1 MRHEITNQEN
11 RGACYTPRHQP
22 FEGLAIV
29 ATPPSSRQIW
39 RFGVF
44 EVDLRRLELRR
55 SGVVVKLREQSF
67 RILVYLIEH
76 PGEIV
81 TREELRG
88 VLWPSDTYVDFD
100 HSLNTAVMKLRDAL
114 GDSTGAPLYI
124 ETIPKRGYRF
134 VAPLSKN
141 GDSTVNAGADHAEVT
156 VATRPVKP
164 AEADPSSTSRPAN
177 PLDTGTHPQPKIDEM
192 FWRHALRLGEEP
204 VQAAVPV
211 PAKIPVSKSIRVR
224 PFTIIAAVVT
234 FILLA
239 SVGVVLLQR
248 SRANPSS
255 VQGPGFSSSA
265 FHIVPITSAS
275 GNAIFPTFSPDGR
288 EIAFIWDGPDRR
300 RYDVYVQLVGAD
312 LPLRLTYSKRGQIG
326 APAWSPD
333 GSEIAFGRC
342 DGENDGVYVVPALGG
357 AERKLTTAACL
368 YSLVGPLA
376 WLANGRGMLMI
387 DQCSP
392 DGEFGVVLFSLA
404 TGQKNCLTKPD
415 SLKGTDSGS
424 DFVLS
429 PDGGL
434 IAFTRVGAS
443 GCCNIYTIP
452 VSGGAPHLLTTGT
465 RTQCTGINDLGCGG
479 LMWTQDGKSI
489 VFLSSRSNLPS
500 LWHVSAIDGSVERET
515 TYPAIGNFSRDGRR
529 LVYSEKSSGEP
540 PAIWRTDLAAIGG
553 AVVGTRKLISSQYPE
568 MDAQPSPDGSHI
580 VWVSSRTGSEEI
592 WTSGANG
599 ENPLQFSH
607 LERYSGT
614 PRWSPDGKWL
624 AFDSYGSTLSQIF
637 IVDSEGRNLHS
648 IGNGSSFSVVPSW
661 SRDGKCIYFSSAR
674 TGSLQ
679 VWKHFLDTG
688 DEVQVT
694 QNGGFDAFE
703 SLDGQTVYFSKFD
716 RAGIWSK
723 PARGSTESV
732 VVAKR
737 PQIGFWGNWAVTERG
752 IYFLDFE
759 AEPKPSIDFYS
770 FATRRISPVLA
781 LEKKPVRLQASLSA
795 TADGK
800 TLYYT
805 QYDRESVIKMMEIS
819 Q

>member
-1 MRHEITNQEN
+1 
-11 RGACYTPRHQP
+11 
-22 FEGLAIV
+22 V
-29 ATPPSSRQIW
+29 ATPPNAGQTW

-55 SGVVVKLREQSF
+55 SGIVVKLREQSF
-67 RILVYLIEH
+67 RILVYLLEH

-81 TREELRG
+81 TREELRR

-100 HSLNTAVMKLRDAL
+100 HSLNTAVMKLREAL

-134 VAPLSKN
+134 VAPLSRN
-141 GDSTVNAGADHAEVT
+141 QDSAVGVGAND
-156 VATRPVKP
+156 
-164 AEADPSSTSRPAN
+164 SGTSVSPRSDKSDENDLRKMPGTGN
-177 PLDTGTHPQPKIDEM
+177 PLDSGTHPQPKIDEM

-204 VQAAVPV
+204 VQASA
-211 PAKIPVSKSIRVR
+211 PAEIPVSKSIRIR
-224 PFTIIAAVVT
+224 PFTIIAAV
-234 FILLA
+234 IALMLLA
-239 SVGVVLLQR
+239 SIGTMLFQR

-255 VQGPGFSSSA
+255 VEGPGFSSSA

-275 GNAIFPTFSPDGR
+275 GNAIFPAFSPDGR

-312 LPLRLTYSKRGQIG
+312 LPLRLTYSKSGQIG

-333 GSEIAFGRC
+333 GREIAFGRC

-368 YSLVGPLA
+368 YSLAGPLA
-376 WLANGRGMLMI
+376 WLANGKEMLMI
-387 DQCSP
+387 DHCP
-392 DGEFGVVLFSLA
+392 PNGDFGVVLFSLA
-404 TGQKNCLTKPD
+404 TGEKTCLTKPD
-415 SLKGTDSGS
+415 SLKGTASGL

-452 VSGGAPHLLTTGT
+452 VSGGAPHLLTAGT
-465 RTQCTGINDLGCGG
+465 RTQCSGINDLGCGG

-489 VFLSSRSNLPS
+489 VFVSSRSNLPS

-515 TYPAIGNFSRDGRR
+515 AYPAIGNFSKDGRR

-540 PAIWRTDLAAIGG
+540 PAIWRTDLASMGG
-553 AVVGTRKLISSQYPE
+553 PVVGTRKLISSQYPE

-580 VWVSSRTGSEEI
+580 VWMSTRTGSEEL
-592 WTSGANG
+592 WKSGANG
-599 ENPLQFSH
+599 ENPRQFSH

-614 PRWSPDGKWL
+614 PRWSPDGKWV
-624 AFDSYGSTLSQIF
+624 AFDSYGSAPSQIF
-637 IVDSEGRNLHS
+637 IVDGEGRNLHS
-648 IGNGSSFSVVPSW
+648 IGNGSAFSVVPSW

-688 DEVQVT
+688 GEVQVT

-723 PARGSTESV
+723 PARGGSESV

-770 FATRRISPVLA
+770 FATRRVSSVLA

>member
-1 MRHEITNQEN
+1 M
-11 RGACYTPRHQP
+11 
-22 FEGLAIV
+22 
-29 ATPPSSRQIW
+29 ATPPNAGRIW

-55 SGVVVKLREQSF
+55 SGIVVKLREQSF
-67 RILVYLIEH
+67 RILVYLLEH

-81 TREELRG
+81 TREELRR

-100 HSLNTAVMKLRDAL
+100 HSLNTAVMKLREAL

-141 GDSTVNAGADHAEVT
+141 GDSTVNAGADRDEVT
-156 VATRPVKP
+156 VAATPVKP
-164 AEADPSSTSRPAN
+164 AQADLRSASRLEN
-177 PLDTGTHPQPKIDEM
+177 PLDSGTHPQPKIDEM
-192 FWRHALRLGEEP
+192 FWMHALRLGEEP
-204 VQAAVPV
+204 VQAAVPASAET
-211 PAKIPVSKSIRVR
+211 PASKSIRVR
-224 PFTIIAAVVT
+224 PFAIIAAVVA

-239 SVGVVLLQR
+239 SVGALLFQR
-248 SRANPSS
+248 SLANQATARRP
-255 VQGPGFSSSA
+255 GPNSSA
-265 FHIVPITSAS
+265 FQIVPITSAS

-288 EIAFIWDGPDRR
+288 EISFIWDGSDRR

-312 LPLRLTYSKRGQIG
+312 LPLRLTYSKSGQIG

-333 GSEIAFGRC
+333 GREIAFGRC

-368 YSLVGPLA
+368 YSLPGPLA
-376 WLANGRGMLMI
+376 WLANGKEMLMI
-387 DQCSP
+387 DQCAP
-392 DGEFGVVLFSLA
+392 NGDFGVVLFSMA
-404 TGQKNCLTKPD
+404 TGEKSCVTKPD
-415 SLKGTDSGS
+415 SLKGTASGL

-429 PDGGL
+429 PDGAL
-434 IAFTRVGAS
+434 IAFTRVAAS
-443 GCCNIYTIP
+443 GCCNIYTIAI
-452 VSGGAPHLLTTGT
+452 SGGTPQLLTSGT
-465 RTQCTGINDLGCGG
+465 RTQCSGINDLGCGG
-479 LMWTQDGKSI
+479 LMWTRDGKSI
-489 VFLSSRSNLPS
+489 VFVSSRSNLPS

-515 TYPAIGNFSRDGRR
+515 TYPAIGSFSRDGRR

-540 PAIWRTDLAAIGG
+540 PAIWRTDLSSTGG
-553 AVVGTRKLISSQYPE
+553 SVVSTRKLIGSQYPE
-568 MDAQPSPDGSHI
+568 MDAQPSPDGSNI
-580 VWVSSRTGSEEI
+580 VWMSTRTGSEEL
-592 WTSGANG
+592 WKSSANG
-599 ENPLQFSH
+599 ENPRQFSH

-624 AFDSYGSTLSQIF
+624 AFDSYGSNPSQIF

-679 VWKHFLDTG
+679 VWKHFLSTG
-688 DEVQVT
+688 GEVQVT

-703 SLDGQTVYFSKFD
+703 SLDGQTVYFSRFD

-723 PARGSTESV
+723 PARGGTESV
-732 VVAKR
+732 VVARR

-770 FATRRISPVLA
+770 FATRRISNVLA
-781 LEKKPVRLQASLSA
+781 LEKKPVRLQVRSMSA

-805 QYDRESVIKMMEIS
+805 QYDRESMIKMMELS
-819 Q
+819 R